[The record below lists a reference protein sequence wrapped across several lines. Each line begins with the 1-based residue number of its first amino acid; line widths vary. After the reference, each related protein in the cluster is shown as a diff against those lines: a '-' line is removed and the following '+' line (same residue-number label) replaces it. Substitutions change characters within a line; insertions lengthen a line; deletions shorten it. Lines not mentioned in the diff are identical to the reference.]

1 MFLTTTNNE
10 ALALILL
17 AICVLPIAGLI
28 VYSFV
33 RVILNKKKQ
42 GEEQQK
48 IIDSQEK
55 DLEQRA
61 IFYEAFGGEGNVASL
76 ANEMNRIIVTVE
88 DIELVNTER
97 LQELGSTGILLA
109 GNTVKCGFGDRAKY
123 IYELMK

>member
-1 MFLTTTNNE
+1 MFLSGMNNE

-33 RVILNKKKQ
+33 RVILNSKKKN
-42 GEEQQK
+42 EEQQK
-48 IIDSQEK
+48 VIDGQEK

-61 IFYEAFGGEGNVASL
+61 VFYEAFGGEANVVNVQ
-76 ANEMNRIIVTVE
+76 NEMNRIIVDVE
-88 DIELVNTER
+88 DITLVNGES
-97 LQELGSTGILLA
+97 LKELGATGVLLA

>member
-1 MFLTTTNNE
+1 MFLSSTNNE

-17 AICVLPIAGLI
+17 AICVLPIAALI
-28 VYSFV
+28 VYSLV
-33 RVILNKKKQ
+33 RSILNKKKQ

-48 IIDSQEK
+48 IINGQEK

-61 IFYEAFGGEGNVASL
+61 IFYEAFGGEDNVISIE
-76 ANEMNRIIVTVE
+76 NEMNRIIVGVE
-88 DIELVNTER
+88 DITLVNAER
-97 LQELGSTGILLA
+97 LKELGATGVLLA

>member
-1 MFLTTTNNE
+1 MFLTGINNE

-28 VYSFV
+28 VFSLV
-33 RVILNKKKQ
+33 RVVLNSRKNNK
-42 GEEQQK
+42 EQQLV
-48 IIDSQEK
+48 IDGQEK

-61 IFYEAFGGEGNVASL
+61 QFYEAFGGESNVTSVE
-76 ANEMNRIIVTVE
+76 NEMNRVIVTVE
-88 DIELVNTER
+88 DITLVNGEA
-97 LQELGSTGILLA
+97 LKDLGATGVLLA